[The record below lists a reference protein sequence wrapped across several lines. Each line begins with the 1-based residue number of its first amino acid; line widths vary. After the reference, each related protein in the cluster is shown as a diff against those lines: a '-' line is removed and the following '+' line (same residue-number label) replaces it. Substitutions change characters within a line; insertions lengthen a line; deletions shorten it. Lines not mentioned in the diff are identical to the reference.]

1 MKKVFVMVVASMLMA
16 TTAMAGEKNDEM
28 EKTPD
33 FSLSINQRSLDRLLM
48 MDDDQK
54 AEMEFASRRLEREV
68 KKARKEDALKQSV
81 KLRKAVGRNLQV
93 ARRVLYRNQYRD
105 YVSVLNFTLN
115 NKGLAPLMEQ
125 ADLAQK

>member
-1 MKKVFVMVVASMLMA
+1 MLMA

-68 KKARKEDALKQSV
+68 KKARKDDALKQSI

-93 ARRVLYRNQYRD
+93 ARRVLCRNQYRD

>member
-1 MKKVFVMVVASMLMA
+1 MLMA